1 MLPFK
6 FKGKNISE
14 KQYIRLID
22 KGSTVNLKGFL
33 EQHNKIEGLVR
44 FNELHELVLE
54 QKKLSKK
61 TPDTIV
67 CPKCKSGTIIKGKTA
82 YGCANYKNNCDYKF
96 LFSDIKKRAN
106 GKPITKEFV
115 YRLLTHYKS

>member
-1 MLPFK
+1 M
-6 FKGKNISE
+6 
-14 KQYIRLID
+14 
-22 KGSTVNLKGFL
+22 
-33 EQHNKIEGLVR
+33 
-44 FNELHELVLE
+44 LE
-54 QKKLSKK
+54 QKKSPKK
-61 TPDTIV
+61 IPDTIV

-115 YRLLTHYKS
+115 YRLLTQYKS